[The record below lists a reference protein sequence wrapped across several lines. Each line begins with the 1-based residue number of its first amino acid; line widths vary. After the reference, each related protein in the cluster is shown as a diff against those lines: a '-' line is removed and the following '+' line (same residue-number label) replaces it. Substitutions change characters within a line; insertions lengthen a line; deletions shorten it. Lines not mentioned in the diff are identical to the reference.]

1 MMAAQRFAD
10 PDLDAF
16 DRAKIVG
23 VRSGTTHAHT
33 GVWVVVVERRV
44 FVRSWNDRPT
54 GWYRALRAE
63 PHGTIVLGGKDGRE
77 TPIRARAVR
86 SAPLRAADTAAY
98 ARKYHTPA
106 SQRWVLGFAEPAR
119 EATTLELIP
128 AG

>member
-1 MMAAQRFAD
+1 MTARRFAH
-10 PDLDAF
+10 PDVDAL
-16 DRAKIVG
+16 DRAQIIG

-44 FVRSWNDRPT
+44 FVRSWNDKPT
-54 GWYRALRAE
+54 GWYRALRAD
-63 PHGTIVLGGKDGRE
+63 PRGTIVLGGKQGRE
-77 TPIRARAVR
+77 IPILARAVR
-86 SAPLRAADTAAY
+86 SAPLRAAVTAAY

-106 SQRWVLGFAEPAR
+106 SQRWVQGFAEPAR